1 MFFLACYLSILLFRW
16 FIVLIPNFTDVKLM
30 NNVVMKTKLVLYE

>member
-1 MFFLACYLSILLFRW
+1 MIFLACYLSILLFRW
-16 FIVLIPNFTDVKLM
+16 FIVLFLNFTDVKLM